1 MNQKLGNI
9 SNFKAPIF
17 ILFIFWLFFS
27 SIGRCDSTL
36 VDIFPLETNLRYRYK
51 YERNHWSF
59 PGTIS
64 NVSGNVDL
72 IIRNSSVVGD
82 TLRFWQIEER
92 NQISYNIIT
101 NDTLIIIQNDTIFF
115 TISESLLANHL
126 ITIPNTFI
134 FDPPYFNGLTC
145 ISPWSNI
152 SVERYSSDSY
162 LIQGIWNYN
171 NFDTLTYFQSVGLAS
186 RFKRSSYWGNSA
198 YDDTLTVKQIG
209 EPIVGVLNDNEST
222 LPSKFILHQNYP
234 NPFNPVTTIKYS
246 IPQSDFVNLRIY
258 DMLGREIETLVN
270 EEKPAGEY
278 YVNFDGTNFSSGV
291 YLYKLQT
298 GTYIQA
304 KKLLLL
310 K

>member
-1 MNQKLGNI
+1 MP
-9 SNFKAPIF
+9 F
-17 ILFIFWLFFS
+17 
-27 SIGRCDSTL
+27 
-36 VDIFPLETNLRYRYK
+36 
-51 YERNHWSF
+51 
-59 PGTIS
+59 
-64 NVSGNVDL
+64 
-72 IIRNSSVVGD
+72 NSAS
-82 TLRFWQIEER
+82 
-92 NQISYNIIT
+92 
-101 NDTLIIIQNDTIFF
+101 
-115 TISESLLANHL
+115 A
-126 ITIPNTFI
+126 I

-246 IPQSDFVNLRIY
+246 IPQSEFVNLRIY